1 MYKVESPQQVYSIET
16 YQDRRFTFLEIP
28 SRGKQFSLQDISK
41 RCLFPS
47 AAVHELKIV
56 CEICLVRKSLRVS
69 WPLS

>member
-47 AAVHELKIV
+47 AAVHEL
-56 CEICLVRKSLRVS
+56 ICLVRKSLRVS